1 MASLALQAAFTLAVW
16 QAGLLSPSGQGKPAK
31 QHQLS
36 PAWLF
41 APFAGLK
48 RALVTV
54 RRGQDWLG
62 PLQSADGAYMRPC
75 RCLCWAWR

>member
-1 MASLALQAAFTLAVW
+1 MHPLISREGLVMASLALQAAFTLAVW

-31 QHQLS
+31 HQLS

-41 APFAGLK
+41 APFAGIK

-54 RRGQDWLG
+54 RRGQDG
-62 PLQSADGAYMRPC
+62 PEPRTIS
-75 RCLCWAWR
+75 